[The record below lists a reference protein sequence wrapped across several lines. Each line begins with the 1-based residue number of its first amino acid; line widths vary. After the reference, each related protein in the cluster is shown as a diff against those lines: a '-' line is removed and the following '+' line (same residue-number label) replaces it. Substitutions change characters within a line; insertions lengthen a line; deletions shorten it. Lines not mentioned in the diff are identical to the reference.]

1 MPIFIKEKIMEQFD
15 YTKLANNLLDFMIE
29 AYGLPETCEVLI
41 GWSYTDDELYYLGF
55 EKETIEIA
63 KREREV

>member
-41 GWSYTDDELYYLGF
+41 GWDYTDDELYYLGF
-55 EKETIEIA
+55 EKKTIEIA
-63 KREREV
+63 KRERKV